1 MTGEPGPLGE
11 EMLKASSM
19 QSPIAPPS
27 PAAMVVAVD
36 RVIPVSGPAI

>member
-11 EMLKASSM
+11 EMLKVSSM

-36 RVIPVSGPAI
+36 RVIPVTGPAI

>member
-1 MTGEPGPLGE
+1 MTGEPAPLGE

-27 PAAMVVAVD
+27 PVAMVEAES
-36 RVIPVSGPAI
+36 RVSPV